1 MNAIQYKNRA
11 ELFVLRR
18 YDPIKQRL
26 VHEISLNFTELFII
40 GKYVKWDLKAGS
52 HHAIF
57 SVLEINRSKIL
68 QKLKVTVF
76 VYILGFIFY
85 GVSRA
90 KTDLH
95 NKYMI

>member
-1 MNAIQYKNRA
+1 MQKPG
-11 ELFVLRR
+11 LKTGGHHV
-18 YDPIKQRL
+18 
-26 VHEISLNFTELFII
+26 IS
-40 GKYVKWDLKAGS
+40 
-52 HHAIF
+52 

-68 QKLKVTVF
+68 QKLNKSDCF